1 MRHFLFVGATH
12 GYNHFLSFSLC
23 NDNHIIDSIIMQ
35 NERNGNENIFMKIM
49 EMVIDL

>member
-35 NERNGNENIFMKIM
+35 NEKNGNENIFMKIM

>member
-23 NDNHIIDSIIMQ
+23 TDNHIIDLSIMQ
-35 NERNGNENIFMKIM
+35 NERNGNEKI
-49 EMVIDL
+49 LYK

>member
-1 MRHFLFVGATH
+1 MRNFLFVSATH

-23 NDNHIIDSIIMQ
+23 TDNHIIDSTIMQ

-49 EMVIDL
+49 EIVIDI